1 VRQSVFG
8 GVAVADKL
16 GSASL
21 LNSVRTSFVHG
32 MDTALLVAAAIAVAG
47 VVIMLVFLPQTN
59 AVKDTTI
66 AVTGHGVGHVRT
78 RYGTEHAKAA

>member
-1 VRQSVFG
+1 
-8 GVAVADKL
+8 VAVADKL

-32 MDTALLVAAAIAVAG
+32 MDRALLVTAAIAVGG
-47 VVIMLVFLPQTN
+47 VVITLVFLPQTN
-59 AVKDTTI
+59 AAQDTTI

-78 RYGTEHAKAA
+78 GYEAEPARAA